1 MAEKVPVLIVTFAS
15 TTQAI
20 AGEKCLKGAG
30 LPGRI
35 IPVPRQISAACG
47 LSWKA
52 PPESRGQITA
62 VLAANGLGWA
72 DVFEIEL

>member
-1 MAEKVPVLIVTFAS
+1 MAEKTPALIVTFSS

-20 AGEKCLKGAG
+20 AGEKCLKAAG

-52 PPESRGQITA
+52 PLQARAQIAAALTA
-62 VLAANGLGWA
+62 TGLGWA
-72 DVFEIEL
+72 DMFEIGL

>member
-1 MAEKVPVLIVTFAS
+1 MGEKAPVLIVTFSS

-20 AGEKCLKGAG
+20 AGEKCLKAAG

-52 PPESRGQITA
+52 PTDARPRIEQALTVTA
-62 VLAANGLGWA
+62 LGWA
-72 DVFEIEL
+72 DMFEITL